1 MTLTRRDITKLALG
15 ATAAGVLQAK
25 PNSKFHGVQI
35 GAITYSFRSLPS
47 SAEDVLKYLVESG
60 ISSIELMSDVAEN
73 YAGIPKVERPRVAR
87 GEKMTPEQQQMV
99 KEGAEN
105 VKKWRT
111 SVSMDKY
118 KALRKMYN
126 DAGVDIAIFKLP
138 VGTGMSDEEVDYIFH
153 ATKALG
159 AHCITMEL
167 PTNLEL
173 TKRAGQFG
181 EKHKIFVGYHN
192 HMQVNESSW
201 NAALAQSKYN
211 SINLDVGHFTEAI
224 SKSPIPFIQ
233 QNHSR
238 ISSFHLKDKMFKT
251 NGGGNRP
258 WGSGETPL
266 KEVLRLMAKE
276 KYKWPANIE
285 LEYDVPKDSTVTAEV
300 AKCVKFC
307 QDALA

>member
-1 MTLTRRDITKLALG
+1 MTLTRRDIGKLALG
-15 ATAAGVLQAK
+15 AAAAGALDAK

-35 GAITYSFRSLPS
+35 GAITYSFRALPS
-47 SAEDVLKYLVESG
+47 SAEDVLKYLVETG

-73 YAGIPKVERPRVAR
+73 YAGIPKAPRPQVAR

-99 KEGAEN
+99 KQGTES

-126 DAGVDIAIFKLP
+126 EAGVEIAIFKLP
-138 VGTGMSDEEVDYIFH
+138 VGTGMADEEVDYIFH
-153 ATKALG
+153 SAKALG

-173 TKRAGQFG
+173 TKRAGEFG

-192 HMQVNESSW
+192 HTQVNETSW
-201 NAALAQSKYN
+201 EAALGQSKYN

-224 SKSPIPFIQ
+224 CKSPIPFIQ
-233 QNHSR
+233 QNQGR

-251 NGGGNRP
+251 NGGGNKP
-258 WGSGETPL
+258 WGMGETPL
-266 KEVLRLMAKE
+266 KDVLRLMAKE
-276 KYKWPANIE
+276 KYQWPANIE
-285 LEYDVPKDSTVTAEV
+285 LEYDVPKDSTVTAEM
-300 AKCVKFC
+300 AKCVTFC
-307 QDALA
+307 KEALG

>member
-1 MTLTRRDITKLALG
+1 MTLTRRDLAKIALG
-15 ATAAGVLQAK
+15 AAGAGIAQAK

-47 SAEDVLKYLVESG
+47 GAEDILKYLTECG

-73 YAGIPKVERPRVAR
+73 YAGIPKAERPRIAR
-87 GEKMTPEQQQMV
+87 GEKLTPEQQQALQMAAD
-99 KEGAEN
+99 K

-118 KALRKMYN
+118 KALRKMYE
-126 DAGVDIAIFKLP
+126 DAGVKIEIFKLP
-138 VGTGMSDEEVDYIFH
+138 VAANMSDEEVDYIFH
-153 ATKALG
+153 TAKALG

-181 EKHKIFVGYHN
+181 EKHKIYVGYHN

-201 NAALAQSKYN
+201 DAALAQSKYN

-224 SKSPIPFIQ
+224 SGSPIPFIQ
-233 QNHSR
+233 KNHGR
-238 ISSFHLKDKMFKT
+238 ITSFHLKDKLYKT
-251 NGGGNRP
+251 NGGGNKP
-258 WGSGETPL
+258 WGTAQVPL
-266 KEVLRLMAKE
+266 KEVLQLMATE

-285 LEYDVPKDSTVTAEV
+285 LEYDVPNDSSVTAEMI
-300 AKCVKFC
+300 KCVNFC
-307 QDALA
+307 KNALA